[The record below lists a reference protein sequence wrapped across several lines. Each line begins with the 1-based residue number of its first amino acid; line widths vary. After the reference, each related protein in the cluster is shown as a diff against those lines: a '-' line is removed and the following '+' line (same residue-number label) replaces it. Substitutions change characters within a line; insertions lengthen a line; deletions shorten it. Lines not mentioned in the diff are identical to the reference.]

1 MLHGGAGKGPLG
13 GGGIAGSAFF
23 LHTVVVLVVVQCCGE
38 AAQPRAV
45 PTAQSKSL
53 DDALALWKQLLASQ
67 GIPAVRSVEQTTA
80 SLRVTAALYRLMDKV
95 TLLGLWRHKV
105 SSTTALSLV
114 VLWVFPASSLCK
126 PWKATCWCEPCA
138 AHLGTIWARP
148 ELSARSPNCSSS
160 WNAPATPRQAPRGG
174 EGGGGG
180 SWAGPAGPALVLTPW
195 LPALPGRGRVLL
207 AENRRGQRLLPAAA
221 ADLPR
226 APQPAVLR
234 QPPRESP

>member
-160 WNAPATPRQAPRGG
+160 WNAPPMPRQAPRGG
-174 EGGGGG
+174 EGGRGGQLG
-180 SWAGPAGPALVLTPW
+180 WSCRPSPHTDPLASSSSWKRQSPACREQTGAATPTCCCSRPASCSAASCTA
-195 LPALPGRGRVLL
+195 PAT
-207 AENRRGQRLLPAAA
+207 A
-221 ADLPR
+221 
-226 APQPAVLR
+226 
-234 QPPRESP
+234 